1 MKIVIAPDSYKGS
14 LSALEASKAIE
25 RGIRKALPDA
35 RTELVPVADGGEG
48 TMDSLV
54 AATNGRKVEVT
65 VKGPLLEDVQAAYGI
80 LGDQETCVI
89 EMASASGLCLV
100 DPDKLNPLITTT
112 YGTGELIQKALNDG
126 CRKFILAVGGSATND
141 AGVGMLQAL
150 GMRVFDEDGKP
161 LGFGGAELS
170 RISEINTEDLDSR
183 IADSEFM
190 IASDVQNPLV
200 GPNGASSVFGPQKG
214 ATPAMAELLDKAL
227 SSWADLVEMK
237 TGIHLHDKA
246 GAGAAGGMGGAFQA
260 FFPAETKRGIDIV
273 LEHTKMGERLPD
285 ADCVFTGEGQIDY
298 QTASGKTPMGVAQEA
313 KKHGIPVFVLAGSIG
328 TGIEVLYQ
336 HGVTSVHSLVSAP
349 MPLKEAMERG
359 AELLEASAEQVMR
372 TFLGAIK
379 NRGN

>member
-25 RGIRKALPDA
+25 RGVRKALPDA
-35 RTELVPVADGGEG
+35 KTELVPVADGGEG

-100 DPDKLNPLITTT
+100 DPDELNPLITTT
-112 YGTGELIQKALNDG
+112 YGTGQLIQKALNDG

-141 AGVGMLQAL
+141 AGVGMLLAL
-150 GMRVFDEDGKP
+150 GMRVLDEDGKP

-170 RISEINTEDLDSR
+170 RISEINTEDFDSR
-183 IADSEFM
+183 IADSKFL

-200 GPNGASSVFGPQKG
+200 GPDGASSVFGPQKG
-214 ATPAMAELLDKAL
+214 ATSAMVELLDKAL
-227 SSWADLVEMK
+227 SSWADLVEIK

-246 GAGAAGGMGGAFQA
+246 GAGAAGGIGGAFQA

-273 LEHTKMGERLPD
+273 LEHTKMGEKLSD

-313 KKHGIPVFVLAGSIG
+313 KKYGIPVFVLAGSIG
-328 TGIEVLYQ
+328 TGIEVLYE
-336 HGVTSVHSLVSAP
+336 HGVTSIHSLVNAP
-349 MPLKEAMERG
+349 MPLKEAIDRG
-359 AELLEASAEQVMR
+359 AELLEISAEQVMR

-379 NRGN
+379 NSR